1 MYKNQKKC
9 WYVLQAFSGFERRVA
24 QSIRE
29 HIKLNNME
37 NLFGDVMVP
46 TEEVIEIKSG
56 QRKKSEYKFFPGY
69 VLVQMI
75 MNDSSWHLI
84 RSIPRV
90 LGFIGGTSDKPSPI
104 SNKEVNIIIN
114 RLKQI
119 GDKPRPKILFEPG
132 EMVRVDDGPFSDFNG
147 IVEQVDYEKNRLK
160 VSVSIFG
167 RSTPVELDFSQ
178 VKKN

>member
-1 MYKNQKKC
+1 MHNNSKKR
-9 WYVLQAFSGFERRVA
+9 WYVLQAFSGFEGRVA

-29 HIKLNNME
+29 HIKINNME
-37 NLFGDVMVP
+37 TWFGDVMVP
-46 TEEVIEIKSG
+46 TEEVVEIKAG
-56 QRKKSEYKFFPGY
+56 QRKKSEHKFFPGY
-69 VLVQMI
+69 VLIQMV

-84 RSIPRV
+84 RNIPRV

-132 EMVRVDDGPFSDFNG
+132 EMVRVNDGPFSDFNG
-147 IVEQVDYEKNRLK
+147 IVEQVDYDKNRLK

-167 RSTPVELDFSQ
+167 RSTPVELDFGQ

>member
-1 MYKNQKKC
+1 MYKNPQKR
-9 WYVLQAFSGFERRVA
+9 WYVLQAFSGFENRIMK
-24 QSIRE
+24 SIRE

-37 NLFGDVMVP
+37 QLFGEVMVP
-46 TEEVIEIKSG
+46 TEEVVEIKAG
-56 QRKKSEYKFFPGY
+56 KQKKSEYKFFPGY
-69 VLVQMI
+69 VLIQMI

-84 RSIPRV
+84 RSIPHV

-104 SNKEVNIIIN
+104 SDREVNIIIN

-119 GDKPRPKILFEPG
+119 GDKPRPKTLFEPG
-132 EMVRVDDGPFSDFNG
+132 EIVRVNDGPFLDFNG
-147 IVEQVDYEKNRLK
+147 VVEQVDYEKNRLK

-167 RSTPVELDFSQ
+167 RSTPVELDFGQ

>member
-1 MYKNQKKC
+1 MHNNSKKR
-9 WYVLQAFSGFERRVA
+9 WYVLQAFSGFEGRVA

-29 HIKLNNME
+29 HIKINNME
-37 NLFGDVMVP
+37 TWFGNVMVP
-46 TEEVIEIKSG
+46 TEEVVEIKAG
-56 QRKKSEYKFFPGY
+56 QRKKSEHKFFPGY
-69 VLVQMI
+69 VLIQMV

-84 RSIPRV
+84 RNIPRV

-132 EMVRVDDGPFSDFNG
+132 EMVRVNDGPFSDFNG
-147 IVEQVDYEKNRLK
+147 IVEQVDYDKNRLK

-167 RSTPVELDFSQ
+167 RSTPVELDFGQ